1 VLCGKFERR
10 RQTAVSVFIVM
21 FLWYLTKIWVG
32 GGGVDFNKIITL
44 IICTRGINF
53 QNHDQN
59 ALVLCAIPVGLMLN
73 KHANFLKY

>member
-1 VLCGKFERR
+1 MRDERLRHLSVGVLVLVCLD
-10 RQTAVSVFIVM
+10 IC
-21 FLWYLTKIWVG
+21 LG
-32 GGGVDFNKIITL
+32 GGGGGFNKIITL